1 MHTIYHLESALE
13 VNSDLIDSI
22 KAAFKDKPITI
33 TVEEDRNLNELS
45 DELKMILDQRLNDN
59 EAVYITAEKSLDRLR
74 NKNEI

>member
-33 TVEEDRNLNELS
+33 TVEEDSNLNELS
-45 DELKMILDQRLNDN
+45 DELKIILDQRLDDN
-59 EAVYITAEKSLDRLR
+59 KAVYITAEKSLDRLR